1 MIAYL
6 PADSDTTE
14 GVSYQFMT
22 GGLTCSVGDA
32 SPSLKKTQLS
42 VWKKKWKKEE
52 KSKIYSCQYDIVY
65 CPMLTQSITV
75 GIQSKGLPSF

>member
-6 PADSDTTE
+6 PGDSDTTE

-32 SPSLKKTQLS
+32 SPSLKNTQLS
-42 VWKKKWKKEE
+42 VKNKE
-52 KSKIYSCQYDIVY
+52 KRRNSY
-65 CPMLTQSITV
+65 MLQ
-75 GIQSKGLPSF
+75 